1 MMPLCLLH
9 PAYKVG
15 VVRNKLS
22 VLGSIQEGDRGHGRF
37 VPRGRGRGRGYGG
50 YGGSGGYGGYGG
62 FNDFHGGY
70 YGHGHFHGGRGRG
83 GGQER
88 HQQSAAGGQLQ
99 LGAAPVA
106 NGIAAN
112 TTVGGPAHQL
122 AASSQLQPGTAKA
135 PSGGSTES
143 GTIAAGQTNTK
154 PSDVPESSAQ
164 GAAKAKGK
172 PYCYRCLTKGHTQNV
187 CTTELSCEFCDGGH
201 VTKGCPHMKGVQPT
215 AIPCGYAVEGL
226 GFYYIPY
233 AGLPKAK
240 PEEKLATVN
249 VLDGSF
255 TTEQMSVELERLLP
269 DKETWNLQQ
278 QGVDSFSLNFPS
290 AVLLDQMVKW
300 GPMETKTA
308 EGKISFEKGVE
319 NEVFKYEIPKIWVQ
333 FRGLPKDLREF
344 PIIWAVGSILGSSRA
359 VDMKFTKTFGQSRL
373 KVAVLNPELIPELVD
388 VVIGDF
394 VYELQFRAEKE
405 DQSDDPK
412 PIDMEAPLMMT
423 SMVKMMAPSRWKRM
437 QGMCQKM
444 RNHLLP
450 TLHQGLQ
457 VVRVHQ

>member
-1 MMPLCLLH
+1 
-9 PAYKVG
+9 
-15 VVRNKLS
+15 
-22 VLGSIQEGDRGHGRF
+22 
-37 VPRGRGRGRGYGG
+37 
-50 YGGSGGYGGYGG
+50 
-62 FNDFHGGY
+62 
-70 YGHGHFHGGRGRG
+70 
-83 GGQER
+83 
-88 HQQSAAGGQLQ
+88 
-99 LGAAPVA
+99 
-106 NGIAAN
+106 
-112 TTVGGPAHQL
+112 
-122 AASSQLQPGTAKA
+122 
-135 PSGGSTES
+135 
-143 GTIAAGQTNTK
+143 
-154 PSDVPESSAQ
+154 
-164 GAAKAKGK
+164 
-172 PYCYRCLTKGHTQNV
+172 
-187 CTTELSCEFCDGGH
+187 
-201 VTKGCPHMKGVQPT
+201 MKGVQPT

-412 PIDMEAPLMMT
+412 PIDMEAPLDDDKHGEDDGPEQMEEDARD
-423 SMVKMMAPSRWKRM
+423 VPENVQPPAANAPSGAAGGAGASVNGRGPQMANAAAVFKEKSASTGAKPKNPIAKPVVLLNSKESSQDGTQDWQAEPLPNSGALKKKQLVTVNTATTPTRSSKRTATTGD
-437 QGMCQKM
+437 QD
-444 RNHLLP
+444 
-450 TLHQGLQ
+450 TLEKAAKLKARKNLDGVLTPGL
-457 VVRVHQ
+457 HPES